1 MKRSHKQRVL
11 EKRWARRRQPASP
24 RGRLWLLFLLASPF
38 STSGQT
44 AFSDKSSLQAGLAAW
59 CRDPTAHSDMN
70 TWDVSAVTDMYNL
83 MTEMPPRW
91 TPWSCLS
98 TFNEDINSWNM
109 GQVTNTGVRRRP
121 IEPHTDQLARGAG
134 RQRC

>member
-1 MKRSHKQRVL
+1 MAAFTDKR
-11 EKRWARRRQPASP
+11 
-24 RGRLWLLFLLASPF
+24 
-38 STSGQT
+38 
-44 AFSDKSSLQAGLAAW
+44 SLQAGLAAW

-70 TWDVSAVTDMYNL
+70 TWDVSAVTDMYDL
-83 MTEMPPRW
+83 MGRMPP
-91 TPWSCLS
+91 TCLS

-121 IEPHTDQLARGAG
+121 IEPHTDQLARGAA